1 MVENETFGAWLKQR
15 RKQRDLTQ
23 AMLAARVGCA
33 AETLRK
39 IEAGRRR
46 PSREILER
54 LVEHLQVP
62 EEERSPLLRQARAR
76 LARVEDAPG
85 SSTPA
90 NQPLVLLRRSRLPAS
105 LTPLIGRAREVA
117 AICNLLTGDAARLLT
132 LVGPPGVGKTRLST
146 QVASDVDPHFRDGV
160 YFVRLAP
167 LADAARVAS
176 AIARILDIP
185 ESADQPL
192 VESLAHALH
201 HKHLLLVLDNFEHV
215 VAAAPLVTTLLES
228 APRVTVL
235 ATSRTP
241 LHLYGEYAYQVPP
254 LEVPNPT
261 ELPPFEQLV
270 EYGAIRLFEA
280 RAQAVQSEFRVTPE
294 HAPVVAEI
302 CARLDGLPLAI
313 ELAAAR
319 LKHFVPRELLRR
331 LSSRLDEFGPGP
343 RNVAERHQTLRGAIT
358 WSFLLLD
365 PNEQLL
371 FARLGVFA
379 GGCTGQALAAVCVSE
394 GAQGQDVQVALES
407 LLDHSLVRREMGR
420 DGEPRFLMLETIL
433 AYARERLDAYGV
445 EHVVRSRHSAY
456 YLGVAETAEPALR
469 GPDQA
474 AWLERLEA
482 EHDNLRAALAW
493 SAARGDCADQAVR
506 LVVALLWFWVF
517 QWQIQ
522 EGRTW
527 CERLLAGCRPTDQDD
542 QHLLARAQL
551 LFGAGMFAW
560 GQNDFVTAQAQLQ
573 ESVQLAR
580 RLGDTRTLGRA
591 LTFLGNVYVSQ
602 AEFGAARPV
611 LEESAALLAEA
622 GDAFGRTRALD
633 ALGRMLQAQG
643 DVERMGA
650 VYEEMLAAAQEL
662 GEHGGIGWAQ
672 YRLGLLA
679 GHRNDRV
686 AQSRYFEQCLVNFAV
701 IEHKLGVM
709 AALDGLGSL
718 AALCGQARDA
728 AILLGAAEALRAV
741 MVDDMRPPAERAAG
755 EHVKATAR
763 AQLSEA
769 AWDAAWAQGQ
779 AMTLQQAAA
788 YALQDAHVASTISAA
803 LSASRPRVYPLATA
817 AYPHGLSAREV
828 EVLRL
833 LADGLTYAQ
842 IAEQLVISPHTV
854 NTHLKTI
861 YSKLGVTSRSA
872 ATRFVVEHHLV

>member
-15 RKQRDLTQ
+15 RKQLDLTQ

-85 SSTPA
+85 SSTQA

-146 QVASDVDPHFRDGV
+146 QVASDVEPHFRDGV

-167 LADAARVAS
+167 LADAARVDS

-185 ESADQPL
+185 ESADRPL
-192 VESLAHALH
+192 VESLEHALH
-201 HKHLLLVLDNFEHV
+201 HKHLLLVLDNFEHLA
-215 VAAAPLVTTLLES
+215 AAAPLVTSLLEA

-235 ATSRTP
+235 VTSRTP

-270 EYGAIRLFEA
+270 EYEAIRLFEA
-280 RAQAVQSEFRVTPE
+280 RAQAVQSEFRVTTE

-331 LSSRLDEFGPGP
+331 LSSRLDELGPGP

-365 PNEQLL
+365 PNEQQL

-407 LLDHSLVRREMGR
+407 LLGHNLVRREIGR

-433 AYARERLDAYGV
+433 EYARERLDAYGV

-482 EHDNLRAALAW
+482 EHDNFRAALRW
-493 SAARGDCADQAVR
+493 SIHSGNIEAALRLSASLGRFWLVRGHWSEGAQWLDEVLVRSGELSPALRAKALYYAGGLADYRGEAECQRVLHTEALTLYRQLGDKAGMATILNCLGNLVGSEGNPEQARQLYAESLTLFQELDDIEGMAKALGGLGGQAEVQGNYVAARALLEESLRLTRQLGHSEFTAGDLFNLALLVLHHSDLDQAALWLNEAWELWQHVGHR
-506 LVVALLWFWVF
+506 PGLALVQFQLGRIAYARGAYARAVAHHEQSLSLA
-517 QWQIQ
+517 
-522 EGRTW
+522 RDLNMT
-527 CERLLAGCRPTDQDD
+527 LLALPLYGLGCV
-542 QHLLARAQL
+542 ARARHEFQK
-551 LFGAGMFAW
+551 A
-560 GQNDFVTAQAQLQ
+560 TALLQ
-573 ESVQLAR
+573 ESLMLIGQGGDR
-580 RLGDTRTLGRA
+580 RLIA
-591 LTFLGNVYVSQ
+591 LC
-602 AEFGAARPV
+602 
-611 LEESAALLAEA
+611 LEA
-622 GDAFGRTRALD
+622 
-633 ALGRMLQAQG
+633 
-643 DVERMGA
+643 
-650 VYEEMLAAAQEL
+650 
-662 GEHGGIGWAQ
+662 
-672 YRLGLLA
+672 LA
-679 GHRNDRV
+679 GV
-686 AQSRYFEQCLVNFAV
+686 AMPRQ
-701 IEHKLGVM
+701 
-709 AALDGLGSL
+709 
-718 AALCGQARDA
+718 
-728 AILLGAAEALRAV
+728 
-741 MVDDMRPPAERAAG
+741 PERAARLLG
-755 EHVKATAR
+755 TATSLHTRHRVPLTPFDYVEYDRDMATLH
-763 AQLSEA
+763 AQLDEAAIEA
-769 AWDAAWAQGQ
+769 AWGDGQ
-779 AMTLQQAAA
+779 AMTLEQAVA
-788 YALQDAHVASTISAA
+788 YALQADDED
-803 LSASRPRVYPLATA
+803 TA
-817 AYPHGLSAREV
+817 CLPQG
-828 EVLRL
+828 
-833 LADGLTYAQ
+833 
-842 IAEQLVISPHTV
+842 
-854 NTHLKTI
+854 
-861 YSKLGVTSRSA
+861 
-872 ATRFVVEHHLV
+872 